1 MIKFPTIAVLGFS
14 EFPVDLHLFCIACV
28 ELRWQRQEPAERI
41 ASKNMLPILFESV
54 IEWIWIHSKV
64 FFRQFM
70 LFLYHSGPVKQIIP
84 DEVVHAGAER
94 QEINEDC
101 DYKADDHGPLDA
113 NIQFHRQLSVVVP
126 QLQVFN
132 DDPEARDV

>member
-1 MIKFPTIAVLGFS
+1 MIKFPTIAVLRFG
-14 EFPVDLHLFCIACV
+14 EFPIELHLFCIACV
-28 ELRWQRQEPAERI
+28 ELCWQWQEPAERI
-41 ASKNMLPILFESV
+41 ASKNMLPILFKSV
-54 IEWIWIHSKV
+54 IEWIRIHRKV

-70 LFLYHSGPVKQIIP
+70 LFLNHSGPVKQIIP

-94 QEINEDC
+94 QEVYEGRD
-101 DYKADDHGPLDA
+101 DKANNHGPLDT